1 MLLSLSPP
9 SARAPEG
16 RRDAD
21 RAACEGPHAHP
32 TPTHRSPTSRMLLR
46 YRWQSCSTWGA
57 GRSGEQAEDPEPCGR
72 GPGTRR
78 TAGGAGR
85 AGQSFIAKGAPGLGS
100 TRWPEQG
107 PGPPQGQQAAA
118 THVGVPVSKD
128 LVEDVAELPAEDG
141 AAGKRQTDGIGPE
154 SKGPF
159 LVMSAQNDAYHSQ
172 GQAQEADS
180 SAGQVGGARGDP
192 ETHPTA
198 AARPPASLHVRPR
211 SPRAMVFSRGQD
223 QGQGHAP

>member
-1 MLLSLSPP
+1 MPTPHLPTGLRPPGCCSGSAGSPAAPGAQEEAGSRLRTPNFAGGVPARGGQQAGRGGPDSLS
-9 SARAPEG
+9 SQ
-16 RRDAD
+16 RD
-21 RAACEGPHAHP
+21 
-32 TPTHRSPTSRMLLR
+32 
-46 YRWQSCSTWGA
+46 
-57 GRSGEQAEDPEPCGR
+57 
-72 GPGTRR
+72 
-78 TAGGAGR
+78 TALPR
-85 AGQSFIAKGAPGLGS
+85 PGAPGLGS

-159 LVMSAQNDAYHSQ
+159 LVMSAQNDAYQSQ

-211 SPRAMVFSRGQD
+211 SPRAMVFSRGQG